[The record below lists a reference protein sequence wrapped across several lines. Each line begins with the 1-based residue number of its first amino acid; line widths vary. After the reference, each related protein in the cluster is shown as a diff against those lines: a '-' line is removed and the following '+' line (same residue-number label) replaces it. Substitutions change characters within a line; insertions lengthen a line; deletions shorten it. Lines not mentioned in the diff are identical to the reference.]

1 MKEKILYATL
11 GIILYISIVSMVLIW
26 ACMMFFG
33 IKEYYDLNPNSLF
46 ITIPIV
52 IFVHIF
58 GYFCFT
64 RK

>member
-1 MKEKILYATL
+1 MKEKILYAIL
-11 GIILYISIVSMVLIW
+11 GIILYISIIFGVLIW
-26 ACMMFFG
+26 ICMMYFG

-46 ITIPIV
+46 ITIPTV
-52 IFVHIF
+52 ILIHIF

>member
-1 MKEKILYATL
+1 MKEKILYSIF
-11 GIILYISIVSMVLIW
+11 GIILYISIIFGVLIW
-26 ACMMFFG
+26 ICMMYFG

-46 ITIPIV
+46 ITIPTV

-58 GYFCFT
+58 GYICFT